1 MYKQRSKSSWFK
13 LFLCVLVIGS
23 TIWLPK
29 TAQAEDGPV
38 FPVGKTF
45 KEIMPDLNTRLAFG
59 PEIMQVSYDEFYRT
73 HGQYDNRIVT
83 QADFDCVT
91 KSDIWNRGIEGVT
104 FSFNM
109 EGIQYL
115 RNLETFVIY
124 DGGYGADITDLA
136 YFAPLKKLRVL
147 HLGGGVSYVTDLSP
161 LRGLTQ
167 LEELYIW
174 SNEGI
179 ADLSPL
185 ANLKKLEQLQL
196 NKTSVT
202 SIAPLRNLTHLK
214 HLSIDGYFDDAWTL
228 KDLPLLQQAD
238 TSYSISTTVTAP
250 STIVGKPTTL
260 GILNVLG
267 NPLDKLTFRMDGE
280 RGDTIGQLKNGMIE
294 WNRIGYGNVSYGLA
308 GKNKY
313 QFFDIN
319 INQEVKPQV
328 AGQPV
333 TVQYETETGD
343 VLAATSVLQGMQ
355 EFPYE
360 AVAKALDGYTLVA
373 EPSNA
378 TGVFRD
384 QPQTVRFVYK
394 KIETGS
400 VHVHYVDAEGKTV
413 RMSDVYTGNVGE
425 AYELV
430 WPTIAGYQVKDAPTP
445 TGQYTLEPQEITLVY
460 VPEQAT
466 KGIVDVQY
474 VDSDGKALR
483 APDRYEGKI
492 GEAYEL
498 VWPTIAG
505 YQVKEAPTST
515 GQYTVEPQKITLVY
529 VPEQATKGIVDVQYV
544 DSKGKVLRAPDRYEG
559 KMGEGYTLTFPT
571 IPGYRLAK
579 TPEAKG
585 TYGEGVI
592 TLRVVYS
599 AQGKEVEPKKDG
611 QEESPPRPTPEAVP
625 LHEKPATP
633 VAATILKQG
642 VSLPVTSIQEAGSD
656 AVQQVIGARLPV
668 TGDTSGVPMAHLFLG
683 VFCFVSGMWL
693 WRRKF

>member
-45 KEIMPDLNTRLAFG
+45 EEVMPDMFTRAAFG
-59 PEIMQVSYDEFYRT
+59 AEIMQTTEADYAKNGIKY
-73 HGQYDNRIVT
+73 GKQIVT
-83 QADFDCVT
+83 QADFDRAITSRVKYEDSINYT
-91 KSDIWNRGIEGVT
+91 FDTEG
-104 FSFNM
+104 M
-109 EGIQYL
+109 QYL
-115 RNLETFVIY
+115 RNLEVFRFY
-124 DGGYGADITDLA
+124 SGYTGVDMDDLS
-136 YFAPLKKLRVL
+136 YLAPLKKLREL
-147 HLGGGVSYVTDLSP
+147 SLGDVTGVTDLSP
-161 LRGLTQ
+161 LRGLTN
-167 LEELYIW
+167 LEYLFLW
-174 SNEGI
+174 SNIGI
-179 ADLSPL
+179 TDLSPL
-185 ANLKKLEQLQL
+185 ANLTKLEQLQL

-214 HLSIDGYFDDAWTL
+214 GLTLDGYFDDAWTL
-228 KDLPLLQQAD
+228 KDLPLFQRED
-238 TSYSISTTVTAP
+238 TIYSMSTTITLPPTV
-250 STIVGKPTTL
+250 IGKPTVVN
-260 GILNVLG
+260 IRDRFG
-267 NPLDKLTFRMDGE
+267 NPLSSADLWMDF
-280 RGDTIGQLKNGMIE
+280 KNGDDIGTFE
-294 WNRIGYGNVSYGLA
+294 NGVVTWNKIGMGTISKGNP
-308 GKNKY
+308 GKTQY
-313 QFFDIN
+313 QRFGMS

-343 VLAATSVLQGMQ
+343 VLADPIVLQGMQ

-430 WPTIAGYQVKDAPTP
+430 WPTIAGYQVKEALTS
-445 TGQYTLEPQEITLVY
+445 TGQYTVEPQKITLVY

-529 VPEQATKGIVDVQYV
+529 VSEQATKGIVDVQYV
-544 DSKGKVLRAPDRYEG
+544 DVDGKALRATDRYEG

-585 TYGEGVI
+585 TYGEGVT

-642 VSLPVTSIQEAGSD
+642 VSLPATSIQEAGSD

-668 TGDTSGVPMAHLFLG
+668 TGDASGVPMAHLFLG

>member
-1 MYKQRSKSSWFK
+1 MYKQMSKSSWFK

-45 KEIMPDLNTRLAFG
+45 EEVMPDIYTRSSFG
-59 PEIMQVSYDEFYRT
+59 PEMMQTTEAEYVKNERSYATRM
-73 HGQYDNRIVT
+73 VT
-83 QADFDCVT
+83 QADFDRVT
-91 KSDIWNRGIEGVT
+91 KSVAMDLGKDV
-104 FSFNM
+104 SFNM
-109 EGIQYL
+109 EGMQYL
-115 RNLETFVIY
+115 RNLETFHY
-124 DGGYGADITDLA
+124 YYGTDMDDLS
-136 YFAPLKKLRVL
+136 YLAPLKKLREL
-147 HLGGGVSYVTDLSP
+147 SLGDVTGVTDLSP
-161 LRGLTQ
+161 LRGLTN
-167 LEELYIW
+167 LEYLFLW
-174 SNEGI
+174 SNIGI
-179 ADLSPL
+179 TDLSPL
-185 ANLKKLEQLQL
+185 ANLTKLEQLEL

-214 HLSIDGYFDDAWTL
+214 HLTISGYFDDAWTL
-228 KDLPLLQQAD
+228 KDLTLLQQAD
-238 TSYSISTTVTAP
+238 TSYTIRTTVKAP
-250 STIVGKPTTL
+250 PTVVGKPTVVDSLDIFGNLLTDPYL
-260 GILNVLG
+260 SMKNVG
-267 NPLDKLTFRMDGE
+267 ASDIGTFE
-280 RGDTIGQLKNGMIE
+280 NGMVSWGQAGSGTISK
-294 WNRIGYGNVSYGLA
+294 GYT

-313 QFFDIN
+313 QIFNVI
-319 INQEVKPQV
+319 IQQEVKPQV

-333 TVQYETETGD
+333 IVQYETETGD
-343 VLAATSVLQGMQ
+343 VLAAPIVLQGMQ

-360 AVAKALDGYTLVA
+360 AVAKAVEGYTLVA

-394 KIETGS
+394 KVETGS

-413 RMSDVYTGNVGE
+413 RVSDVYTGNVGE

-445 TGQYTLEPQEITLVY
+445 TGQYT
-460 VPEQAT
+460 
-466 KGIVDVQY
+466 
-474 VDSDGKALR
+474 
-483 APDRYEGKI
+483 
-492 GEAYEL
+492 
-498 VWPTIAG
+498 
-505 YQVKEAPTST
+505 
-515 GQYTVEPQKITLVY
+515 VEPQKITLVY

-544 DSKGKVLRAPDRYEG
+544 DVDGKALRAPDRYEG
-559 KMGEGYTLTFPT
+559 NMGEGYTLTFPT

-585 TYGEGVI
+585 TYGEGVT

-599 AQGKEVEPKKDG
+599 AQEKEVGPKEEA
-611 QEESPPRPTPEAVP
+611 QEESPPRPTPEKDSELEQAPLEAVP

-633 VAATILKQG
+633 VAATILKQD
-642 VSLPVTSIQEAGSD
+642 VSLPATSIQEAGSD

-668 TGDTSGVPMAHLFLG
+668 TGDASGVPMAHLFLG
-683 VFCFVSGMWL
+683 VFCFVSGMWI